1 MRRRKA
7 VSGLGAAMIAFVVV
21 FTLALAAIMVG
32 GVFDKEISNVF
43 SDLGINGTDWD
54 TLRTTAASYAQTGL
68 RINMVGIILTA
79 VILLLGIIV
88 GFAKKAGYI

>member
-21 FTLALAAIMVG
+21 FVLALAAVMVG

-43 SDLGINGTDWD
+43 ADLNITGTSWD
-54 TLRTTAASYAQTGL
+54 TLRQTAASYTQTGL
-68 RINMVGIILTA
+68 RINLVGIILTA
-79 VILLLGIIV
+79 VIMLLGIIV